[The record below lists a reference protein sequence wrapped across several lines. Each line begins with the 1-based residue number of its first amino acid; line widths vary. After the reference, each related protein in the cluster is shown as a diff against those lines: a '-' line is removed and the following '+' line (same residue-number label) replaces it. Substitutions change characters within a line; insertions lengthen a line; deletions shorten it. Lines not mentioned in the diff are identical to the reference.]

1 MKRPSKS
8 SCRWQAGQ
16 ALKPVSPF
24 RTAHTCP
31 PAVCRAAPSSKALSK
46 LDGAVE
52 IMEPRRLPEHLVKE
66 LVWNFVDRR
75 QPEKPLAGLTT
86 ETSTTIS
93 PTTDWV
99 SERPGVD
106 SGRFWGRVWG
116 IGEALTTPSANVAAT
131 VSPTVDLVKDL
142 VTEHIEKVKVTMWQ
156 TTNLV
161 TTGQIEEVASTLSKE
176 QIVGNATGAD
186 KTSFTT
192 TTTTTTIPTT
202 TPTTRVVEVTKDYRV
217 FGSEVT
223 ISIED
228 LHWSYYLLIGM
239 LPTLIIS
246 S

>member
-1 MKRPSKS
+1 
-8 SCRWQAGQ
+8 
-16 ALKPVSPF
+16 
-24 RTAHTCP
+24 
-31 PAVCRAAPSSKALSK
+31 
-46 LDGAVE
+46 
-52 IMEPRRLPEHLVKE
+52 VKE
-66 LVWNFVDRR
+66 LVWDFVDGG

-99 SERPGVD
+99 SESPGVD

-116 IGEALTTPSANVAAT
+116 IGEALTTPSAYVAAT

-228 LHWSYYLLIGM
+228 LHWSYYLLIGFAC
-239 LPTLIIS
+239 LALLVCLAQGFTCLYIS
-246 S
+246 LGRQNNPSGLKEVLVCGKTTSKRSLGS